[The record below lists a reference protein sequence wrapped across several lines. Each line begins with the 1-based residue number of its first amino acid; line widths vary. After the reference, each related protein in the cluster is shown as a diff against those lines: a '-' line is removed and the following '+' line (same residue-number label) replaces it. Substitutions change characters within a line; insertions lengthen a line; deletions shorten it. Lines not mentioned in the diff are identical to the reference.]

1 MSCSFRHSETLFVS
15 EDLRYIG
22 PNVHI
27 SLPLGPRDRRGG
39 ELVIPCVPVGQPP
52 AGTYRADWL
61 FNRNRA
67 NLWTDGKP
75 VITGPHPEDGG
86 ASVRLENVTGTNGSV
101 TNGALRIGSLF
112 PTVAGYYQC
121 ILYEGGVKVAN
132 NTALLYCKWEG
143 EGRGGREGEGRG
155 EGREEERG
163 GEERGG
169 EERGGGKGRREGR
182 GEGRREPTEFRSMH
196 VGRWST
202 CVALTF
208 AQWPHSL
215 HVAKV

>member
-39 ELVIPCVPVGQPP
+39 ELVVPCVPVGQPP
-52 AGTYRADWL
+52 AGTYRADWF

-67 NLWTDGKP
+67 NLLTDSKP
-75 VITGPHPEDGG
+75 VMTGPHPEDGG

-121 ILYEGGVKVAN
+121 ILYKNGMEVAN

-143 EGRGGREGEGRG
+143 EGRRGEGRVGERRGEGRG

-163 GEERGG
+163 GKRRGEEGRGG
-169 EERGGGKGRREGR
+169 EKGGKEGR
-182 GEGRREPTEFRSMH
+182 G
-196 VGRWST
+196 
-202 CVALTF
+202 
-208 AQWPHSL
+208 
-215 HVAKV
+215 